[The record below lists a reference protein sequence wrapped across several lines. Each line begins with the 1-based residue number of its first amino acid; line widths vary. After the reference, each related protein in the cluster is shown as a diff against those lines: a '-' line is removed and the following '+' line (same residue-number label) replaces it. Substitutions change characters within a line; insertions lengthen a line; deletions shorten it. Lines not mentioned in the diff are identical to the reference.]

1 MLETIKDDKGNL
13 KAVCVYMIINKE
25 QRVDPKGDKIII
37 EEMEIN
43 PEYRGNGVARQ
54 FIKNLLT
61 KYPALETCHFIREYK
76 YPNRGVRTYTR
87 KQFELLT
94 KE

>member
-1 MLETIKDDKGNL
+1 MLETIKDEKGNL
-13 KAVCVYMIINKE
+13 KAVCDYTIINKD
-25 QRVDPKGDKIII
+25 RIIDLKGNQILI

-43 PEYRGNGVARQ
+43 PEARGNGVARQ
-54 FIKNLLT
+54 FIKNLLA
-61 KYPALETCHFIREYK
+61 KYPALEFCHFVREYK